1 MKVTM
6 EIDCTPAEARLFF
19 GLPNVEPMQD
29 AVMAQLEKRM
39 LTEMDRFS
47 PEGIM
52 KSWLSLFPQNA
63 ERLPGDVRCH
73 VHGRIRTTKEL
84 ANQRRADR
92 RGGQLGRVCATPPS
106 QELAQ
111 RAFKVAAACRR

>member
-6 EIDCTPAEARLFF
+6 EIECTPAEARLFF

-63 ERLPGDVRCH
+63 ERLQEMFGAMFMSGP
-73 VHGRIRTTKEL
+73 RTG
-84 ANQRRADR
+84 QRRN
-92 RGGQLGRVCATPPS
+92 
-106 QELAQ
+106 
-111 RAFKVAAACRR
+111 

>member
-29 AVMAQLEKRM
+29 AVMAKLEERM
-39 LTEMDRFS
+39 LTEIDRFS

-63 ERLPGDVRCH
+63 ERLQDMFGAMFM
-73 VHGRIRTTKEL
+73 GGSG
-84 ANQRRADR
+84 QR
-92 RGGQLGRVCATPPS
+92 
-106 QELAQ
+106 
-111 RAFKVAAACRR
+111 KN